1 MKLNDLYDRFDET
14 KAILAEIDAEIEKE
28 EKRLKSGV
36 TSNVRKASTVLTA
49 KNGLQIVVS
58 KKNARHYE
66 RTVHYYR
73 DNKRAELIAGNNR
86 ETVNF
91 WVLWLAKEDAK
102 NAEQD

>member
-14 KAILAEIDAEIEKE
+14 EAILAKIDAEIKKE

-73 DNKRAELIAGNNR
+73 DNKRAELITGNDR
-86 ETVNF
+86 DSINF
-91 WVLWLAKEDAK
+91 WKLWLAQEDVK
-102 NAEQD
+102 NAK